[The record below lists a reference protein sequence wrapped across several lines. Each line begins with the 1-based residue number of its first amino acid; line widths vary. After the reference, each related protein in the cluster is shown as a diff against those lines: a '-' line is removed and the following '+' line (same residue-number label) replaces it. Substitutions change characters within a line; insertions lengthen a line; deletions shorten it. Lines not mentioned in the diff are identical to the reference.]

1 MLRLLCTVLLLSALG
16 ATGTGR
22 TDDPVVLANDRV
34 EVGVAPAHGL
44 ILGFGLAG
52 KANLIWVNPHPLSSV
67 RHVGWVNYGGEKLWW
82 GPQIDWQA
90 VQGRRFPPDEA
101 LDGAWTV
108 TTRTADRVAL
118 RSGVS
123 PWVGVC
129 AEREIALAPDG
140 SGLVIRN
147 RFIRVA
153 PGAQRLQ
160 LWTIC
165 MLVPPRWCWLDSQP
179 QPGEPPFR
187 NLRPELPTGENVRPE
202 PAIGCVR
209 AAISPVFEK
218 RYLIGTRG
226 AWLAAV
232 YDDVILVHEVSPYPA
247 GAYAEDVSLQLF
259 ASPSYVE
266 LETLGGIATPAVGQK
281 IENTVRWR
289 LLDRPKD
296 LDEPALA
303 RWLRAQLAN
312 PAPPIQS
319 PNPQ

>member
-1 MLRLLCTVLLLSALG
+1 VSHTPPVMFRLIPTLLLLCVLVTPGPAR
-16 ATGTGR
+16 TG
-22 TDDPVVLANDRV
+22 DPVVLANQRI

-52 KANLIWVNPHPLSSV
+52 KDNLLWVNPHPLSSV
-67 RHVGWVNYGGEKLWW
+67 RHVGWANYGGEKLWW

-101 LDGAWTV
+101 LDGVWTV
-108 TTRTADRVAL
+108 TGRTEDRVAL
-118 RSGVS
+118 RSEVS

-160 LWTIC
+160 LWTVC
-165 MLVPPRWCWLDSQP
+165 MLVPPKWCWLDSQP
-179 QPGEPPFR
+179 QAGEPSFR
-187 NLRPELPTGENVRPE
+187 NLRPEHPTGALVRHEPE
-202 PAIGCVR
+202 TGCVR
-209 AAISPVFEK
+209 AVPSPHFNE

-226 AWLAAV
+226 AWIAAV
-232 YDDVILVHEVSPYPA
+232 YDEVILVHEVSPYPA
-247 GAYAEDVSLQLF
+247 GAYAEEVSLQLF
-259 ASPSYVE
+259 SAPAYVE
-266 LETLGGIATPAVGQK
+266 LETLSGLVTPAVGQK
-281 IENTVRWR
+281 MENTVRWR

-296 LDEPALA
+296 LDEAALA
-303 RWLRAQLAN
+303 RWLRAQLKT
-312 PAPPIQS
+312 PEP
-319 PNPQ
+319 

>member
-1 MLRLLCTVLLLSALG
+1 MLRLLLAACLFCVPVTPG
-16 ATGTGR
+16 NGR
-22 TDDPVVLANDRV
+22 TEEPVVLANDRV

-52 KANLIWVNPHPLSSV
+52 KSNLIWVNPHPLASG
-67 RHVGWVNYGGEKLWW
+67 RHAGWTNYGGEKLWW
-82 GPQIDWQA
+82 GPQIDWLA

-108 TTRTADRVAL
+108 TQRTTDRMVM

-123 PWVGVC
+123 PWVGIQ

-165 MLVPPRWCWLDSQP
+165 TLVPPKWCWLDSQP
-179 QPGEPPFR
+179 QAGEPPFR
-187 NLRPELPTGENVRPE
+187 NLRPEFPPGENVRHE

-209 AAISPVFEK
+209 AAISPVFGE

-226 AWLAAV
+226 AWIAAV
-232 YDDVILVHEVSPYPA
+232 YDEVILVHEVAPYPA
-247 GAYAEDVSLQLF
+247 GAYAEEVSLQLF
-259 ASPSYVE
+259 SSPSYVE
-266 LETLGGIATPAVGQK
+266 IETLGGLVTPAVGQK
-281 IENTVRWR
+281 MENTVRWR
-289 LLDRPKD
+289 LLERPKD
-296 LDEPALA
+296 LDETALA
-303 RWLRAQLAN
+303 RWLRAQLKT
-312 PAPPIQS
+312 
-319 PNPQ
+319 